1 MVNPS
6 SPAGVNYK
14 AARASERIEAEERA
28 ESYAGGAHTAAGRPP
43 HLQSLFGE
51 ALRESSELAQKEF
64 ALFRTEM
71 SQNVRMMFIG
81 LAMVVVAA
89 IFAIAAIMLF
99 TESLVEW
106 LATKV
111 GSEALAALI
120 VGGVMA
126 IVAVGLVLYG
136 RSTMSA
142 TSLAP
147 NRSIKSIQRDKQVL
161 SESVAS

>member
-1 MVNPS
+1 MPDTSTNT
-6 SPAGVNYK
+6 
-14 AARASERIEAEERA
+14 I
-28 ESYAGGAHTAAGRPP
+28 HT
-43 HLQSLFGE
+43 LFGE

-71 SQNVRMMFIG
+71 SQNVHMMFVG

-111 GSEALAALI
+111 DSTALAALI

-126 IVAVGLVLYG
+126 VIAIGLGLYG
-136 RSTMSA
+136 RSAMSSF
-142 TSLAP
+142 SLLPQRTA
-147 NRSIKSIQRDKQVL
+147 RSVKRDTEVL
-161 SESVAS
+161 SERV

>member
-1 MVNPS
+1 MPDTSTNT
-6 SPAGVNYK
+6 
-14 AARASERIEAEERA
+14 I
-28 ESYAGGAHTAAGRPP
+28 HT
-43 HLQSLFGE
+43 LFGE

-71 SQNVRMMFIG
+71 SQNVHMMFVG

-111 GSEALAALI
+111 GSEALAALM

-126 IVAVGLVLYG
+126 VIAIGLGLYG
-136 RSTMSA
+136 RSAMSSF
-142 TSLAP
+142 SLLPQRTA
-147 NRSIKSIQRDKQVL
+147 RSVKRDTQVL
-161 SESVAS
+161 SERVSG